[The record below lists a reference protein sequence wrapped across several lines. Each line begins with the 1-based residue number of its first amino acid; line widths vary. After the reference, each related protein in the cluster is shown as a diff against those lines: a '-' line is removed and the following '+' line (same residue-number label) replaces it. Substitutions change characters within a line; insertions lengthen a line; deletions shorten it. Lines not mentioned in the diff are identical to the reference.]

1 MTNRLQ
7 WEVFVSAQIPVVT
20 NDFPPGASEMKWS
33 PISSTL
39 ISGKRDA
46 VLVDTAITVDQNQ
59 KLVDWIA
66 ASGKNLTTI
75 YATHGHGDHFFGV
88 NTIQKKFP
96 KARFV
101 ATREVIAVMQKQAS
115 APVVNTYWK
124 PRFPGQI
131 DSTLVVAD
139 ELKGGVIELEGEQLV
154 GVPLGHTDTDNT
166 TCLHAPSIGL
176 VVAGDSAYNDV
187 HLHLGES
194 NAETRKPL
202 WIAALDT
209 IESLKPAAVVAG
221 HKEATNTPNIIEE
234 TRQYIRDFDRTAA
247 NTPDGVGTLPPDAC
261 TLSRPREPSNLVE
274 FGTSRQAWKLN
285 RVALSVRCDPRALV
299 VGNNIGRIARPRLGQ
314 ETPTNMR

>member
-7 WEVFVSAQIPVVT
+7 WHVLVSAQIPVVT
-20 NDFPPGASEMKWS
+20 SDLPPGASEMKWS

-66 ASGKNLTTI
+66 HSGKNLTAI

-101 ATREVIAVMQKQAS
+101 ATSEVIAVMRKQAS
-115 APVVNTYWK
+115 VPVVESYWE

-131 DSTLVVAD
+131 DSTLLIAD
-139 ELKGGVIELEGEQLV
+139 ELKDGVLELEGKQLIS
-154 GVPLGHTDTDNT
+154 VPLGHTDTDST
-166 TCLHAPSIGL
+166 TCLHVPSIGL
-176 VVAGDSAYNDV
+176 AVCGDALYNDV

-194 NAETRKPL
+194 NADGRKE

-209 IESLKPAAVVAG
+209 IESLKPVAAIAG
-221 HKEATNTPNIIEE
+221 HKRLGAPDTPNNIEAT
-234 TRQYIRDFDRTAA
+234 RKYIRDFDRIASYTKTALDLYSEMLA
-247 NTPDGVGTLPPDAC
+247 IYPERVNPAVLWYSA
-261 TLSRPREPSNLVE
+261 
-274 FGTSRQAWKLN
+274 QAVK
-285 RVALSVRCDPRALV
+285 S
-299 VGNNIGRIARPRLGQ
+299 GN
-314 ETPTNMR
+314 

>member
-7 WEVFVSAQIPVVT
+7 WDVLVSAQIPVIT
-20 NDFPPGASEMKWS
+20 SDLPPGASEMKWS

-59 KLVDWIA
+59 QLVDWIA
-66 ASGKNLTTI
+66 HSGKNLTAI

-101 ATREVIAVMQKQAS
+101 ATSEVIAVMRKQAS
-115 APVVNTYWK
+115 VPVVESYWK

-131 DSTLVVAD
+131 DSTLLIAD
-139 ELKGGVIELEGEQLV
+139 ELKDGVLELEGKQLIS
-154 GVPLGHTDTDNT
+154 VPLGHTDTDST
-166 TCLHAPSIGL
+166 TCLHVPSIGL
-176 VVAGDSAYNDV
+176 AVCGDALYNDV

-194 NAETRKPL
+194 NADGRKE

-209 IESLKPAAVVAG
+209 IESLKPVAAIAG
-221 HKEATNTPNIIEE
+221 HKRLGAPDTPNNIEAT
-234 TRQYIRDFDRTAA
+234 RKYIRDFDRIASYTKTALDLYSEMLA
-247 NTPDGVGTLPPDAC
+247 IYPERVNPAVLWYSA
-261 TLSRPREPSNLVE
+261 
-274 FGTSRQAWKLN
+274 QAVK
-285 RVALSVRCDPRALV
+285 P
-299 VGNNIGRIARPRLGQ
+299 GN
-314 ETPTNMR
+314 

>member
-7 WEVFVSAQIPVVT
+7 WEVLVSAQIPVVT
-20 NDFPPGASEMKWS
+20 SDLPPGASEMKWS

-66 ASGKNLTTI
+66 HSGKNLTAI

-101 ATREVIAVMQKQAS
+101 ATSEVIAVMRKQAS
-115 APVVNTYWK
+115 VPVVESYWK

-131 DSTLVVAD
+131 DSTLLIAD
-139 ELKGGVIELEGEQLV
+139 ELKDGVLELEGKQLIS
-154 GVPLGHTDTDNT
+154 VPLGHTDTDST
-166 TCLHAPSIGL
+166 TCLHVPSIGL
-176 VVAGDSAYNDV
+176 AVCGDALYNDV

-194 NAETRKPL
+194 HVEGRKE

-209 IESLKPAAVVAG
+209 IESLKPVAAIAG
-221 HKEATNTPNIIEE
+221 HKRLGAPDTPNNIEAT
-234 TRQYIRDFDRTAA
+234 RKYIRDFDRIASYTKTALDLYSEMLA
-247 NTPDGVGTLPPDAC
+247 IYPERVNPAVLWYSA
-261 TLSRPREPSNLVE
+261 
-274 FGTSRQAWKLN
+274 QAVK
-285 RVALSVRCDPRALV
+285 S
-299 VGNNIGRIARPRLGQ
+299 GN
-314 ETPTNMR
+314 

>member
-7 WEVFVSAQIPVVT
+7 WDVLVSAQIPVVT
-20 NDFPPGASEMKWS
+20 SDLPPGASEMKWS

-66 ASGKNLTTI
+66 HSGKNLTAI

-88 NTIQKKFP
+88 NTIQKNFP

-101 ATREVIAVMQKQAS
+101 ATSEVIAIMRKQAS
-115 APVVNTYWK
+115 VPVVESYWK

-131 DSTLVVAD
+131 DSTLLIAD
-139 ELKGGVIELEGEQLV
+139 ELKDGVLDLEGKQLIS
-154 GVPLGHTDTDNT
+154 VPLGHTDTDST
-166 TCLHAPSIGL
+166 TCLHVPSIGL
-176 VVAGDSAYNDV
+176 AVCGDALYNDV

-194 NAETRKPL
+194 NAEGRNE

-209 IESLKPAAVVAG
+209 IESLKSVAAIAG
-221 HKEATNTPNIIEE
+221 HKRPGAPDTPDNIEAT
-234 TRQYIRDFDRTAA
+234 RKYIRDFDRIVSQTKTALELYNEMLA
-247 NTPDGVGTLPPDAC
+247 IYPERVNPAVLWYSA
-261 TLSRPREPSNLVE
+261 
-274 FGTSRQAWKLN
+274 QAVK
-285 RVALSVRCDPRALV
+285 R
-299 VGNNIGRIARPRLGQ
+299 
-314 ETPTNMR
+314 

>member
-20 NDFPPGASEMKWS
+20 SDLPPGASEMKWS

-66 ASGKNLTTI
+66 HSGKNLTAI

-101 ATREVIAVMQKQAS
+101 ATSEVIAIMRKQAS
-115 APVVNTYWK
+115 VPVVESYWK

-131 DSTLVVAD
+131 DSTLLIAD
-139 ELKGGVIELEGEQLV
+139 ELKDGVLELEGEQLIS
-154 GVPLGHTDTDNT
+154 VPLGNTDTDST
-166 TCLHAPSIGL
+166 TCLHVPSIGL
-176 VVAGDSAYNDV
+176 AVCGDALYNDV

-194 NAETRKPL
+194 NADRRKE

-209 IESLKPAAVVAG
+209 IESLKPVAAIAG
-221 HKEATNTPNIIEE
+221 HKKMGAPDTPNNIEAT
-234 TRQYIRDFDRTAA
+234 RKYIRDFDRIASYTKTALDLYSEMLA
-247 NTPDGVGTLPPDAC
+247 IYPERVNPAVLWYSA
-261 TLSRPREPSNLVE
+261 
-274 FGTSRQAWKLN
+274 QAVK
-285 RVALSVRCDPRALV
+285 R
-299 VGNNIGRIARPRLGQ
+299 
-314 ETPTNMR
+314 

>member
-7 WEVFVSAQIPVVT
+7 WDVLVSAQIPVVT
-20 NDFPPGASEMKWS
+20 SDLPPGASEMKWS

-39 ISGKRDA
+39 ISGERDA

-66 ASGKNLTTI
+66 HSGKNLTAI

-101 ATREVIAVMQKQAS
+101 ATSEVIAVMRKQAS
-115 APVVNTYWK
+115 VPVVESYWK

-131 DSTLVVAD
+131 DSTLLIAD
-139 ELKGGVIELEGEQLV
+139 ELKDGVLELEGEQLIS
-154 GVPLGHTDTDNT
+154 VPLGHTDTDST
-166 TCLHAPSIGL
+166 TCLHVPSIGL
-176 VVAGDSAYNDV
+176 AVCGDALYNDV

-194 NAETRKPL
+194 NADGRKE

-209 IESLKPAAVVAG
+209 IESLKPVAAIAG
-221 HKEATNTPNIIEE
+221 HKRLGAPDTPNNIEAT
-234 TRQYIRDFDRTAA
+234 RKYIRDFDRIASYTKTALDLYSEMLA
-247 NTPDGVGTLPPDAC
+247 IYPERVNPAVLWYSA
-261 TLSRPREPSNLVE
+261 
-274 FGTSRQAWKLN
+274 QAVK
-285 RVALSVRCDPRALV
+285 S
-299 VGNNIGRIARPRLGQ
+299 GN
-314 ETPTNMR
+314 

>member
-7 WEVFVSAQIPVVT
+7 WDVLVSAQIPVIT
-20 NDFPPGASEMKWS
+20 SDLPPGASEMKWS

-59 KLVDWIA
+59 ELVDWIA
-66 ASGKNLTTI
+66 HSGKNLTAI

-101 ATREVIAVMQKQAS
+101 ATSEVIAVMRKQAS
-115 APVVNTYWK
+115 VPVVESYWK

-131 DSTLVVAD
+131 DSTLLIAD
-139 ELKGGVIELEGEQLV
+139 ELKDGVLELEGKQLIS
-154 GVPLGHTDTDNT
+154 VPLGHTDTDST
-166 TCLHAPSIGL
+166 TCLHVPSIGL
-176 VVAGDSAYNDV
+176 AVCGDALYNDV

-194 NAETRKPL
+194 NADGRKE

-209 IESLKPAAVVAG
+209 IESLKPVAAIAG
-221 HKEATNTPNIIEE
+221 HKRLGAPDTPNNIEAT
-234 TRQYIRDFDRTAA
+234 RKYIRDFDRIASYTKTALDLYSEMLA
-247 NTPDGVGTLPPDAC
+247 IYPERVNPAVLWYSA
-261 TLSRPREPSNLVE
+261 
-274 FGTSRQAWKLN
+274 QAVK
-285 RVALSVRCDPRALV
+285 P
-299 VGNNIGRIARPRLGQ
+299 GN
-314 ETPTNMR
+314 